1 MTDDRLDKKIEA
13 LNKSDGSF
21 AAQNAYFNEL
31 YGKGQLTAEMVEE
44 TEDPRLLDQ
53 WLGRAQTQDKAREGD
68 DYKTSKDSVVS
79 LVKGSDTLFAKTG
92 GASGLNPSANA
103 VASLLKNKFE
113 AKFTQLVELKDPNAA
128 INAALFVQKYWT
140 ENGGGQPILNNPN
153 ALFALDENNSFP
165 NYEKQLGGDASIA
178 AQKIL
183 EFEKLNIKTKI
194 DMSGGNAQRSLDTP
208 NVFLN
213 ESEVKEAIEQ
223 INNGDGYSV
232 KLKLVSGLYPTLGG
246 PQEILDRQAAALEIE
261 VPERPASIE
270 TIYKQGNPFINCLI
284 NERGVEGL
292 STNQLLRQCRALDET
307 YPLPTRN

>member
-21 AAQNAYFNEL
+21 DAQNAYFDEL
-31 YGKGQLTAEMVEE
+31 YGKGLLTAEMVEE
-44 TEDPRLLDQ
+44 TEDPKLMDQ

-68 DYKTSKDSVVS
+68 DYKDSKNSVVS
-79 LVKGSDTLFAKTG
+79 LVKGVDTTFAQTG

-113 AKFTQLVELKDPNAA
+113 AKVTQLVDLEDPNAA
-128 INAALFVQKYWT
+128 VNAALFVQKYWT
-140 ENGGGQPILNNPN
+140 ENGGGQTTIDSKGI
-153 ALFALDENNSFP
+153 FALDKNNSFP
-165 NYEKQLGGDASIA
+165 NYEEQLGDDASVA

-208 NVFLN
+208 NVYLN
-213 ESEVKEAIEQ
+213 ESEVKEAIER
-223 INNGDGYSV
+223 INDGDGYSV

-246 PQEILDRQAAALEIE
+246 PQEILDRQAAALDIE
-261 VPERPASIE
+261 APERQESIE

-284 NERGVEGL
+284 NERGIEGL
-292 STNQLLRQCRALDET
+292 STNQLLRQCRALDENFE
-307 YPLPTRN
+307 LPTRN

>member
-1 MTDDRLDKKIEA
+1 MFEERFTKL
-13 LNKSDGSF
+13 
-21 AAQNAYFNEL
+21 
-31 YGKGQLTAEMVEE
+31 VEI
-44 TEDPRLLDQ
+44 EDPD
-53 WLGRAQTQDKAREGD
+53 A
-68 DYKTSKDSVVS
+68 
-79 LVKGSDTLFAKTG
+79 
-92 GASGLNPSANA
+92 A
-103 VASLLKNKFE
+103 V
-113 AKFTQLVELKDPNAA
+113 
-128 INAALFVQKYWT
+128 NAALFVQKYWT
-140 ENGGGQPILNNPN
+140 ENGGGTLAATNPTGV
-153 ALFALDENNSFP
+153 FAIDENNSFP

-213 ESEVKEAIEQ
+213 ESEVNEAIQ
-223 INNGDGYSV
+223 RINDGDGYSV

-246 PQEILDRQAAALEIE
+246 PQEILDRQAAALDIE
-261 VPERPASIE
+261 APERPASIE

-284 NERGVEGL
+284 NERGVDGL